1 MNPKLPTADGRPP
14 TSPRPRWLNTVWQWF
29 DFRLGLRDA
38 LVPILRHP
46 TPRGARWWYVF
57 GSATLTLFVLQIVT
71 GIGLALV
78 YVPSADRAYETLE
91 YLNYDAS
98 LGWFLRALHNCS
110 ASGMVVML
118 ALHMTQVFLMGAFKY
133 PREMTWLV
141 GIVLLVCTLG
151 MCFSGQVLR
160 GDQDAYWTV
169 GVSAAMAGR
178 VPVVGPWLVR
188 LLLGGETIGG
198 QTLSRFFALHVFIVP
213 AALIFFLVV
222 HLYLVLKQGIS
233 APPVTGRPVD
243 PKTYAAEYEEELKR
257 GEPFFPLAVARD
269 AIFSALT
276 VVVVVAVA
284 AWLGP
289 QGPGEPPDPTLIQAE
304 PRPDWYFLP
313 LFALLALS
321 PPALEA
327 LAIFGVPTIA
337 LAVLV
342 LVPFVAGKGERSPR
356 RRPVAVLSVL
366 MIYLV
371 VGVLGW
377 EGYRS
382 PWSPDMFAWSGTPV
396 PERII
401 KQLTP
406 RELAGAAVFQNKT
419 CRNCHALDGKG
430 GQRGPDLTSVATRL
444 THDELIRQV
453 IQGGGLMPAFGD
465 QLSPAEVEA
474 MVAFLETLK
483 PRGQPPAV
491 SPVAANR

>member
-1 MNPKLPTADGRPP
+1 M
-14 TSPRPRWLNTVWQWF
+14 PRWLNTVYQWI

-38 LVPILRHP
+38 LVPLMRHP

-57 GSATLTLFVLQIVT
+57 GSATLTLFLIQIVT

-78 YVPSADRAYETLE
+78 YVPSADQAYETLQ

-98 LGWFLRALHNCS
+98 LGWFIRALHNCS
-110 ASGMVVML
+110 ASGMVIML
-118 ALHMTQVFLMGAFKY
+118 VLHMTQVFLMGAFKY

-141 GIVLLVCTLG
+141 GIVLLACTLA

-160 GDQDAYWTV
+160 WDQDAYWTV

-178 VPVVGPWLVR
+178 VPVVGPGMVH
-188 LLLGGETIGG
+188 LLLGGEAVGG
-198 QTLSRFFALHVFIVP
+198 QTLSRFFALHVFVVP
-213 AALIFFLVV
+213 AALIFFLIL
-222 HLYLVLKQGIS
+222 HLYLVLKHGIS
-233 APPVTGRPVD
+233 APPVTGQPVD
-243 PKTYAAEYEEELKR
+243 PMTYAAQYEAELKR
-257 GEPFFPLAVARD
+257 GEPFFPMAVARD

-276 VVVVVAVA
+276 VVAVVAVS

-321 PPALEA
+321 PPKLEA
-327 LAIFGVPTIA
+327 FAIFGVPIA
-337 LAVLV
+337 AFAVLA

-382 PWSPDMFAWSGTPV
+382 PWSPRMFAWSGTPV
-396 PERII
+396 PVSMIRG
-401 KQLTP
+401 LTP

-430 GQRGPDLTSVATRL
+430 GKRGPDLTNVATSL

-465 QLSPAEVEA
+465 QLNPAEVNA
-474 MVAFLETLK
+474 LVSFLETLK
-483 PRGQPPAV
+483 PRGQPQAE
-491 SPVAANR
+491 SPVAGNR